1 MNPAYEVPWS
11 FSIVAT
17 DISPLA
23 VTEGVGVVGAIG
35 VTGATDPVV
44 TTVGAGVTGVTLLV
58 PVWIAHEKSA
68 SGIWILAFRISS
80 RSIAFS
86 ASRYLTRALY

>member
-1 MNPAYEVPWS
+1 MNPAYEAPWS

-23 VTEGVGVVGAIG
+23 VTGATGVVGPTGVIDPVDTTIG
-35 VTGATDPVV
+35 V
-44 TTVGAGVTGVTLLV
+44 GVTGVTLLV

>member
-1 MNPAYEVPWS
+1 MNPAYEAPWS
-11 FSIVAT
+11 FSIFAT

-23 VTEGVGVVGAIG
+23 VTGDIG
-35 VTGATDPVV
+35 VTGATGVTDPVV
-44 TTVGAGVTGVTLLV
+44 TTIGAGVTGVTLLV
-58 PVWIAHEKSA
+58 PGWIAHEKSA

>member
-1 MNPAYEVPWS
+1 MNPAYEAPWS
-11 FSIVAT
+11 LSIVT
-17 DISPLA
+17 NEISPLA
-23 VTEGVGVVGAIG
+23 VTGAVGIVG
-35 VTGATDPVV
+35 VTGVTDPVV
-44 TTVGAGVTGVTLLV
+44 TTIGVGMTGATLLV